1 VVCYCLGLRTS
12 TTWYTFLPMG
22 PCSGAVFRHSSRI
35 SRQIASPDRRY
46 TGDRL
51 RTEGVGS
58 DALGAWSNLAA
69 LVASSGSGKK
79 TPFDGLA
86 DKIGG

>member
-1 VVCYCLGLRTS
+1 
-12 TTWYTFLPMG
+12 
-22 PCSGAVFRHSSRI
+22 
-35 SRQIASPDRRY
+35 
-46 TGDRL
+46 
-51 RTEGVGS
+51 VGS